1 MIPSRQRSC
10 YIKYERNR
18 TAKMKVVVC
27 IGSSCH
33 IKGSRLVVER
43 LQALV
48 AEHGVGDKV
57 DLSGTFCLGRCAEGV
72 CVLADGELFR
82 SHRIRW
88 TNFLSKMCLE
98 SSARDDITHYRISA
112 NDMKGMYEE

>member
-1 MIPSRQRSC
+1 MILSRQRSC

-43 LQALV
+43 LQVLV

-72 CVLADGELFR
+72 CVLADGELF
-82 SHRIRW
+82 SVSPDTVDEFFIE
-88 TNFLSKMCLE
+88 NVLGKLG
-98 SSARDDITHYRISA
+98 A
-112 NDMKGMYEE
+112 